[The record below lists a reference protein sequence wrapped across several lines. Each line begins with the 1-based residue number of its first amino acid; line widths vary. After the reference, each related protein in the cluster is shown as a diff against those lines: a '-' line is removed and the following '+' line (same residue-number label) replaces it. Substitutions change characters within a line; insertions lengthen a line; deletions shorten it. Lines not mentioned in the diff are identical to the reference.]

1 MKNYL
6 ALLALLILF
15 ASCEDEVEIDV
26 PQSEPVLV
34 VDGWLTD
41 SLPVEVKLSTTTA
54 YFADGTAPRISKAT
68 VRLFENEMFAAQLTE
83 VDSLPGIYRADF
95 TGEVGNKYHLEIEVP
110 GNYPEKV
117 RGTWQSIPE
126 YMKRVPAIDS
136 LVIRNLNRSTY
147 PSVLREGDYVVAYFQ
162 EPPGTGDYFRVTR
175 FLGDSLFL
183 RSRFIVEDRGID
195 GQYFGSFIPPL
206 LLFGPYNEVDHPV
219 FRVRFESVTESYA
232 NFMRLISEQVQVGSP
247 FDSPPALVIG
257 NIVRQ
262 NDSSNFGFGYFRAS
276 ALTIDTVVY
285 SP

>member
-1 MKNYL
+1 MKNYIGIL
-6 ALLALLILF
+6 ALILF
-15 ASCEDEVEIDV
+15 SASCEDEVQIDL

-54 YFADGTAPRISKAT
+54 YFTDGTAPRVSNAG
-68 VRLFENEMFAAQLTE
+68 VRLYEDNKLAAQLTE
-83 VDSLPGIYRADF
+83 VDSLPGVYRANF
-95 TGEVGNKYHLEIEVP
+95 TGEVGKKYHLEIEVP
-110 GNYPEKV
+110 ANYPEKV

-136 LVIRNLNRSTY
+136 LVIRSLNRNTN
-147 PSVLREGDYVVAYFQ
+147 PSVLREGDYVLAYFQ
-162 EPPGTGDYFRVTR
+162 EPPGPGDYFRVTR

-195 GQYFGSFIPPL
+195 GQYFGTFIPPL

-257 NIVRQ
+257 NIVRD
-262 NDSSNFGFGYFRAS
+262 NDSTNFGFGYFRAS